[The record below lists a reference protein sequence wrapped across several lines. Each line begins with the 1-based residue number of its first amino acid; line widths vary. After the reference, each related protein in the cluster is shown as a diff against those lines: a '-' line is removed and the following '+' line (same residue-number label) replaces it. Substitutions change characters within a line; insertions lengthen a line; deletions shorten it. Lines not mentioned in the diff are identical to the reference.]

1 MTKSEVATQQFR
13 YGPMPRP
20 ERPCIN
26 FGEAGRVGGDAVIRF
41 RRFCLLPR
49 ARQLLADGQPIEL
62 GSRAFDLLV
71 VLLKGRGNLVTKD
84 EIVRHV
90 WPSTMVD
97 ECNLRAQMA
106 TLRKVLGKDR
116 DVVKTVPGLGY
127 VFSVEAAAGAA
138 GQSVATPPG
147 AEPASPAGLPA
158 PGSLRRPWPMAA
170 PPEFP
175 REHTQPTVVVID
187 DDRDVREAL
196 HGLLRSA
203 GLRAELFASVQ
214 EFLGSARTTAPG
226 CLVLDV
232 WLPGKNGLDFY
243 ADFVTANARLP
254 VIFISGFADVAMSV
268 RAMKAGAVEFLT
280 KPVRDQ
286 DLLNAIR
293 LAIAS
298 PPFPR
303 A

>member
-1 MTKSEVATQQFR
+1 VTKSEVATQQFR

-158 PGSLRRPWPMAA
+158 PGSLRRPWLRRNFRASTLSRPSSSSMMIGTYERHCTVFSDRLVYALSCSPRFRSSLAVPARPLPGVSSSTCGCPGKMGWTFTRTLSQRTRDCLSSSSAGSPMS
-170 PPEFP
+170 
-175 REHTQPTVVVID
+175 RC
-187 DDRDVREAL
+187 
-196 HGLLRSA
+196 RSA
-203 GLRAELFASVQ
+203 R
-214 EFLGSARTTAPG
+214 
-226 CLVLDV
+226 
-232 WLPGKNGLDFY
+232 
-243 ADFVTANARLP
+243 
-254 VIFISGFADVAMSV
+254 
-268 RAMKAGAVEFLT
+268 
-280 KPVRDQ
+280 
-286 DLLNAIR
+286 
-293 LAIAS
+293 
-298 PPFPR
+298 
-303 A
+303 